1 MSEMKEQK
9 FGIVEAY
16 ERAEEVSCQ
25 AMIQMRKD
33 NVKITADMTPE
44 EIIRVG
50 MPYYKRQYQTADQD
64 QA

>member
-1 MSEMKEQK
+1 MSEMKEQR

-16 ERAEEVSCQ
+16 EKAEEVSCQ

-33 NVKITADMTPE
+33 NVKITADMTLE
-44 EIIRVG
+44 EIMDIMG
-50 MPYYKRQYQTADQD
+50 PYYKRQYQTTDQD